1 MLKMKKEDEEAV
13 VKVFRFDSNEENGP
27 EYNIYKVPSREAT
40 LLQVLQNVYEHQDP
54 TLAFRYGCDGSGPAR
69 CGACV
74 MEVNETPIL
83 ACQKQAEKDMVVKPH
98 PKYKVIK
105 DLVVDFEVEK

>member
-1 MLKMKKEDEEAV
+1 MVEQDEKAV
-13 VKVFRFDSNEENGP
+13 VKVLRSDSNKEKGP
-27 EYNIYKVPSREAT
+27 EYSIYKVPFRGAT
-40 LLQVLQNVYEHQDP
+40 LLQVLQNVYEHQDQ
-54 TLAFRYGCDGSGPAR
+54 TLAFRYVCDGSGPAR

-74 MEVNETPIL
+74 MEVNETPVL

-98 PKYKVIK
+98 DKYKVIK